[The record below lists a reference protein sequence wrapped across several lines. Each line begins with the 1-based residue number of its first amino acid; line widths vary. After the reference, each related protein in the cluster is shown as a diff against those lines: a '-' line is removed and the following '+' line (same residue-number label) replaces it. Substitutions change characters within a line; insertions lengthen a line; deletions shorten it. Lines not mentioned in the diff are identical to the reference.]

1 MISKE
6 IISEAKIY
14 TAYVNQNTKW
24 NFINLKLSNGIE
36 GWGEATLNKSEK
48 IIVKLAN
55 NKFRLLIGMSLNQLI
70 NEFDHIFSL
79 NDTPNAVLTSAVNA
93 ALIDLIAQ
101 NKNISVANEL
111 GGVINDEVEVYANF
125 NRRTIDRSPDGM
137 KKSAKFVKNHGFNS
151 FKIAPFDEVF
161 PSQSKLDF
169 HKSISKGLERIDAIR
184 DILGN
189 NPKLMIDCH
198 WRFKSEFIDVLIDE
212 ILPFNIYW
220 VECPIS
226 ENLEFTYEIK
236 SIRNKLNDKG
246 IKLAGLET
254 CITKDHFKP
263 FLDIGCYDVMMP
275 DVKYVGGPLK
285 MMELANLIQSFKVE
299 FSPHNPS
306 GPICHA
312 HSLQVCGAVKSSKIL
327 EHQFDESPL
336 FNELVDNQL
345 PEIRNG
351 KIKLSNSS
359 GIGVKINKSLEF
371 CFINKKLNLD
381 TNRNNVFDNIV
392 DLSTPDSKL

>member
-14 TAYVNQNTKW
+14 TAFINQNTQW
-24 NFINLKLSNGIE
+24 NFVNLKLSNGIE

-48 IIVKLAN
+48 IIVKLA
-55 NKFRLLIGMSLNQLI
+55 KKKLRMLIGISLNQLI
-70 NEFDHIFSL
+70 NEFDYIFNL

-93 ALIDLIAQ
+93 ALIDLVAQ

-111 GGVINDEVEVYANF
+111 GGMINNEVQLYANF

-137 KKSAKFVKNHGFNS
+137 KKSARFTKNHGFNS

-161 PSQSKLDF
+161 PSQTKLAF
-169 HKSISKGLERIDAIR
+169 HQSISKGLERIEAIR
-184 DILGN
+184 GVLGKN
-189 NPKLMIDCH
+189 SKLMIDCH
-198 WRFKSEFIDVLIDE
+198 WRFNPKFIDVLIDE
-212 ILPFNIYW
+212 LLPFNIYW

-226 ENLEFTYEIK
+226 ENEEFIHEIK
-236 SIRNKLNDKG
+236 SIRNKVNTKG
-246 IKLAGLET
+246 IKLTGLET

-263 FLDIGCYDVMMP
+263 FLDLGCYDVVMP
-275 DVKYVGGPLK
+275 DIKYVGGPLQ
-285 MMELANLIQSFKVE
+285 MMELANFIQSFNVE

-312 HSLQVCGAVKSSKIL
+312 HSLQVCGAVKSFIML

-336 FNELVDNQL
+336 FNKLVNNEL
-345 PEIRNG
+345 PEIKNG
-351 KIKLSNSS
+351 KIKLSSSS
-359 GIGVKINKSLEF
+359 GIGVKINKNLNFSSKNQK
-371 CFINKKLNLD
+371 INFVSNS
-381 TNRNNVFDNIV
+381 NNVFDNIIN
-392 DLSTPDSKL
+392 LSKPESKL

>member
-198 WRFKSEFIDVLIDE
+198 WRFQSEFIDVLIDE

-336 FNELVDNQL
+336 FNELVNNQL

-371 CFINKKLNLD
+371 CFINKNLNLD

-392 DLSTPDSKL
+392 DLSKPDSKL